1 MTLWEAVRGEFLD
14 VIEWTGDAAE
24 GTLADT
30 LVWRFPRRDNAIK
43 LGSQLTVREGQWAV
57 FVNEGRIADSFGPG
71 RYTLET
77 RNLPLLTT
85 LLSLPTAFETPFK
98 AEVYFVATRQFT
110 DLKWGTRHPVIL
122 RDPELGPVRLRGYGS
137 YALRI
142 GDPPRLIREVSGSS
156 GHFTVEEISEQ
167 LRNLVVTRL
176 ADLLGE
182 SSHPVL
188 DLAGRYD
195 ELAAELQRR
204 LTPEFEGYGI
214 SLTTLL
220 IENLT
225 LPPEVEAAL
234 DRRSGIAL
242 TGDLQAFTTYQAG
255 IALEKA
261 AANPGGP
268 AGAASG
274 LAVGLGLGQQLAVP
288 GAAAGGA
295 AAGSAAASAAP
306 GAGIPPLPGTG
317 AAAPG
322 PAGTAYHV
330 LLEGQ
335 PHGPLSLAELAGLRQ
350 QGRLRADGLVWHSG
364 LAGWT
369 PASEV
374 GELAVLF
381 LTPPPPPPPP
391 APPAP

>member
-1 MTLWEAVRGEFLD
+1 MTLWDAVRGEFLD
-14 VIEWTGDAAE
+14 VIEWTGEAAP
-24 GTLADT
+24 DT

-71 RYTLET
+71 RYSLET

-137 YALRI
+137 YTLRI

-156 GHFTVEEISEQ
+156 GQFTVDGISEQ

-182 SSHPVL
+182 SRHPVL

-195 ELAAELQRR
+195 ELAAELRRR
-204 LTPEFEGYGI
+204 LEPEFEGYGI

-261 AANPGGP
+261 ATNPGGP
-268 AGAASG
+268 AGTASG
-274 LAVGLGLGQQLAVP
+274 LAVGLGLGQQLA
-288 GAAAGGA
+288 AAGG
-295 AAGSAAASAAP
+295 AAGSAAASAA
-306 GAGIPPLPGTG
+306 AGTG
-317 AAAPG
+317 APPVTATGAG
-322 PAGTAYHV
+322 TAVQAGTAYHV

-335 PHGPLSLAELAGLRQ
+335 SHGPLTLAELAALRQ
-350 QGRLRADGLVWHSG
+350 QGTLRADGLIWHAG

-369 PASEV
+369 PASQL

-381 LTPPPPPPPP
+381 LAPPPPPPP
-391 APPAP
+391 AAPPAPAP

>member
-14 VIEWTGDAAE
+14 VIEWAGEPAPE
-24 GTLADT
+24 T
-30 LVWRFPRRDNAIK
+30 LVWRFPRRDDAIK

-156 GHFTVEEISEQ
+156 GHFTVDGISEQ

-182 SSHPVL
+182 SHHPVL

-195 ELAAELQRR
+195 ELAAELRRR
-204 LTPEFEGYGI
+204 LEPEFEGYGI

-288 GAAAGGA
+288 GGAPGGA
-295 AAGSAAASAAP
+295 AAAAAAGSGGPPVPAP
-306 GAGIPPLPGTG
+306 TETAS
-317 AAAPG
+317 

-330 LLEGQ
+330 LLEGEA
-335 PHGPLSLAELAGLRQ
+335 HGPLSLAELAGLRQ
-350 QGRLRADGLVWHSG
+350 QGRLRADGLVWHAG

-369 PASEV
+369 PASQL

-381 LTPPPPPPPP
+381 LTPPPPPPPA

>member
-14 VIEWTGDAAE
+14 VIEWSEEPAP
-24 GTLADT
+24 DT
-30 LVWRFPRRDNAIK
+30 LVWRFPRRDDAIK

-71 RYTLET
+71 RYSLET

-156 GHFTVEEISEQ
+156 GHFTVDGISEQ

-182 SSHPVL
+182 SHHPVL

-195 ELAAELQRR
+195 ELAAELRRR
-204 LTPEFEGYGI
+204 LAPEFEGYGI

-274 LAVGLGLGQQLAVP
+274 LAVGLGLGQQLAP
-288 GAAAGGA
+288 PQGAAASS
-295 AAGSAAASAAP
+295 AAGIGAPPVPAATATAS
-306 GAGIPPLPGTG
+306 
-317 AAAPG
+317 

-330 LLEGQ
+330 LQEGQ
-335 PHGPLSLAELAGLRQ
+335 PHGPLTLAELAGLRQ
-350 QGRLRADGLVWHSG
+350 QGRLRADGLVWHAG

-369 PASEV
+369 QASQL

-381 LTPPPPPPPP
+381 LTPPPPPPPA